1 MLIKLIILITFFSND
16 YLSLYCNKHLYLK
29 KIIVTVTNDLTSDQ
43 RVHKVC
49 RTLHNAGYDV
59 FLIGRKLSNSKPLN
73 RSYKTKRISLLF
85 NKGVLFYAEF
95 NLRLFFVLL
104 FYKKDVLLA
113 NDLDTLLPNYLIS
126 KLQIKKLVYDSHEL
140 FSEIPE
146 LVNKPFT
153 KKVWR
158 SLERRVLPKLKN
170 TYTVSNSIADYYDKK
185 YQTKFK
191 VIRNLPLMIRT
202 ISKGNFSFDHKGEK
216 IILYQGAINIGRGL
230 ELIINTMPFISNC
243 ILVIIGNGDIIK
255 NLKSYVK
262 NINLVKKVRFLESL
276 TPNELQKITPLANI
290 GISIEEDLGLNYR
303 FSLPNKIFDY
313 INAEVPILVSNLPEM
328 RKIID
333 THKVGEIVKERSP
346 QKLALQIKELLKK
359 DYSEELKKAKKEL
372 IWENQEE
379 ELLAIFRNII

>member
-73 RSYKTKRISLLF
+73 RSYRTKRISLLF
-85 NKGVLFYAEF
+85 NKGILFYAEF

-158 SLERRVLPKLKN
+158 SLERRVLPNLKN

-333 THKVGEIVKERSP
+333 THEVGEIVKDRSP

>member
-1 MLIKLIILITFFSND
+1 M
-16 YLSLYCNKHLYLK
+16 
-29 KIIVTVTNDLTSDQ
+29 
-43 RVHKVC
+43 
-49 RTLHNAGYDV
+49 
-59 FLIGRKLSNSKPLN
+59 
-73 RSYKTKRISLLF
+73 
-85 NKGVLFYAEF
+85 E
-95 NLRLFFVLL
+95 RLV
-104 FYKKDVLLA
+104 
-113 NDLDTLLPNYLIS
+113 LPN
-126 KLQIKKLVYDSHEL
+126 
-140 FSEIPE
+140 
-146 LVNKPFT
+146 
-153 KKVWR
+153 
-158 SLERRVLPKLKN
+158 LKN

-333 THKVGEIVKERSP
+333 THEVGEIVKDRSP

>member
-73 RSYKTKRISLLF
+73 RSYRTKRISLLF

-202 ISKGNFSFDHKGEK
+202 ISRGNFSFDHKEEK

-333 THKVGEIVKERSP
+333 THKVGEIVKDRSP

>member
-73 RSYKTKRISLLF
+73 RSYRTKRISLLF

-158 SLERRVLPKLKN
+158 SLERLVLPNLKN

-202 ISKGNFSFDHKGEK
+202 ISKGNFSFDHKEEK

-333 THKVGEIVKERSP
+333 THKVGEIVKDRSP

>member
-1 MLIKLIILITFFSND
+1 LLIKLIILITFFSND

-73 RSYKTKRISLLF
+73 RSYRTKRISLLF

-158 SLERRVLPKLKN
+158 SLERLVLPNLKN

-202 ISKGNFSFDHKGEK
+202 ISKGNFSFDHKEEK

-333 THKVGEIVKERSP
+333 THKVGEIVKDRSP